1 MYSEVSIYAKVLN
14 ETTNSITPVKTAF
27 TIFDISQLILC
38 VILLL
43 QQYRV
48 MFVARESALIF
59 IDEHVN
65 SRMSEM
71 LRRKNLYIH
80 DAPTNN
86 KD

>member
-43 QQYRV
+43 
-48 MFVARESALIF
+48 
-59 IDEHVN
+59 H
-65 SRMSEM
+65 
-71 LRRKNLYIH
+71 
-80 DAPTNN
+80 
-86 KD
+86 